1 MTVNKFILDEAEVD
15 DDAEDDDDDDLEEG
29 FEQLINKDYNEDE
42 EEGTSESFRH
52 QRRLDHLLS
61 MQEEDKLEEYYRL
74 ISPPP
79 LYFPLCTNLGSLL
92 FM

>member
-1 MTVNKFILDEAEVD
+1 MNKFILDEAEVD
-15 DDAEDDDDDDLEEG
+15 DDAEDDDDDELEEG

-61 MQEEDKLEEYYRL
+61 MQEEDKLEEYYR
-74 ISPPP
+74 
-79 LYFPLCTNLGSLL
+79 FV
-92 FM
+92 